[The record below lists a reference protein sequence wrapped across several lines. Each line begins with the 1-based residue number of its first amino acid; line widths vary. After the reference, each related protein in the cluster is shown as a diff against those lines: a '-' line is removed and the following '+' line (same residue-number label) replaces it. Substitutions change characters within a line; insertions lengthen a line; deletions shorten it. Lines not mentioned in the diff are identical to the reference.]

1 MGKLTYQDAGVDVK
15 GKAAMLTGIAAAVR
29 STFTE
34 RVCNEPGAFAGMFR
48 ASFPGM
54 TDPVL
59 VATNDGVG
67 TKTKIARRVGKH
79 RGIGADIV
87 NHCINDALVQGAE
100 PLFFLDY
107 FASARLDRPVFEAVV
122 EGAAEACRAEGIALL
137 GGETAEMP
145 DVYVAGEYDFA
156 GFLVGVV
163 DRAKAWPKGVA
174 AGDALVGVGSSGLHT
189 NGFSLVN
196 RLADRGDLD
205 LAKDPGGLGTTL
217 GEALLAPHR
226 PYRKPM
232 LALRDRVP
240 VHGIAHITGGSFK
253 KNLPR
258 VLPDGVGAEID
269 LRSWTPPPL
278 FRHLAAKAGLSG
290 EEPYEF
296 LNMGCGLVVIVP
308 AADARRTV
316 DALTSLGETAWVAGR
331 LVAGGGVRLV

>member
-1 MGKLTYQDAGVDVK
+1 MTRLTYQDAGVDVRA
-15 GKAAMLTGIAAAVR
+15 KASMLAGISASVR
-29 STFTE
+29 STFTD
-34 RVCNEPGAFAGMFR
+34 RVLNEPGAFAGLFR

-54 TDPVL
+54 SDPVL

-67 TKTKIARRVGKH
+67 TKTKIARRVGRH

-87 NHCINDALVQGAE
+87 GHCINDALVQGAE

-107 FASARLDRPVFEAVV
+107 FAASKLDPAVFEEVV
-122 EGAAEACRAEGIALL
+122 AGAADACREHGIALL

-163 DRAKAWPKGVA
+163 DRAKIWPRGVA
-174 AGDALVGVGSSGLHT
+174 VGDALVGVASSGLHT

-205 LAKDPGGLGTTL
+205 LARDPGGLGSTL
-217 GEALLAPHR
+217 GEALLVPHR
-226 PYRKPM
+226 PYLR
-232 LALRDRVP
+232 ALRALRGAVD
-240 VHGIAHITGGSFK
+240 VHGLSHITGGAFK

-258 VLPDGVGAEID
+258 VLPAGVRAVVD

-278 FRHLAAKAGLSG
+278 FRHLAAKAGLTG
-290 EEPYEF
+290 EEPYDF

-308 AADARRTV
+308 PAQAKDAIARLTAA
-316 DALTSLGETAWVAGR
+316 GETAWALGR
-331 LVAGGGVRLV
+331 LEAGEGVRFA